1 MAREDHT
8 FQGTD
13 GKFHF
18 VDWDGKGPLAHFA
31 HATGLCAGT
40 YTPLAERLKPHLKI
54 LGMDD
59 RGHGGTKAPANPQ
72 ELKNWDIFVDDL
84 ERFVENLGEPVIAMG
99 HSRGATVSLL
109 LAIKRPDLIR
119 ALILI
124 DPTILPFS
132 WMWWWYI
139 AKLTGLA
146 RFVPIIATAAKR
158 RSEWPD
164 QKSMLEDY
172 QIKPVF
178 RTWQDGFLDA
188 YIGEGTEETGNETIR
203 LSCNPAWESKCFAAC
218 PHDIWRYIPR
228 LQKPALVLYGAKSD
242 TFLASAAKRFKA
254 KAPQTALR
262 CFEDAGHFVPMER
275 PDKTTEVIV
284 DFLKNEKTFS

>member
-1 MAREDHT
+1 MTRQDHT

-18 VDWDGKGPLAHFA
+18 VDWGGSGPLAHFA

-40 YTPLAERLKPHLKI
+40 YTPLAERLTPYLKI

-59 RGHGGTKAPANPQ
+59 RGHGGTKAPANPR
-72 ELKNWDIFVDDL
+72 ELKNWDLFVDDL
-84 ERFVENLGEPVIAMG
+84 EHFVENLGESVIAMG

-158 RSEWPD
+158 RREWPD
-164 QKSMLEDY
+164 RESMLEAY
-172 QIKPVF
+172 QAKPVF
-178 RTWQDGFLDA
+178 QTWQDGFLDA
-188 YIGEGTEETGNETIR
+188 YIRNGTEETGNETIR

-218 PHDIWRYIPR
+218 SHDIWRYIPR
-228 LQKPALVLYGAKSD
+228 LQKPALVLYGSKSD
-242 TFLASAAKRFKA
+242 TFLASAAKRFEA
-254 KAPQTALR
+254 KVPGTAFR
-262 CFEDAGHFVPMER
+262 CFKDAGHFVPMEK
-275 PDKTTEVIV
+275 PDGTAEAIL
-284 DFLKNEKTFS
+284 DFLKNENVV